1 MFIELH
7 CICLLIKVTTWD
19 YTPFSLAEVSTI
31 RNIKLYREDRDN
43 HFFRQCLGACFL
55 GRLDG
60 PLVRTW
66 CRSIARHFLHCSAKV
81 PTIFSAI
88 SKAPSLPW
96 WQCHQHKRKHFP
108 FRLAI
113 NHDKELK
120 GSTEDGANLLKAED
134 VCMHAKYWQQIII
147 WIHDNASLCSAMCC
161 IVA

>member
-19 YTPFSLAEVSTI
+19 YTPFSLAEVSTN

-55 GRLDG
+55 GRVDG

-81 PTIFSAI
+81 PTVISAI
-88 SKAPSLPW
+88 SILNAISIRVKIPTI
-96 WQCHQHKRKHFP
+96 

-113 NHDKELK
+113 NNDDKESK
-120 GSTEDGANLLKAED
+120 GNAENEANLLKAED
-134 VCMHAKYWQQIII
+134 VCMHAKY
-147 WIHDNASLCSAMCC
+147 
-161 IVA
+161 